1 MVQLKITY
9 EKYLFMRCLGSMI
22 NSMFCIFASYDS
34 GLPPTI
40 IRKHVRNSILN
51 KNRESVA
58 VREQRLLRRSRLR
71 SKPRWTKNVRVSGKS
86 LIRAPSQLPSYAEIN
101 ENLLLNVVEF
111 AIVSSHRS
119 ARKDTMVLIMII
131 KIFTLISHSVFKILK
146 L

>member
-71 SKPRWTKNVRVSGKS
+71 SKNVRVSGKS

-101 ENLLLNVVEF
+101 ENLRLNVVEF